1 MVYLIYFSTNLHIDV
16 FSFAVLM
23 SLSLSTHLCLLYLHL
38 NILIVMMHLNILLK
52 PTEVTDLKARSLEYM
67 WPLLMVH
74 TLVLSYR

>member
-1 MVYLIYFSTNLHIDV
+1 MVYLIYLSTNLHIDV

>member
-1 MVYLIYFSTNLHIDV
+1 MAYLIYLSTNLHIDV